1 MDAPTVSRRIP
12 PASQFGCAGNRW
24 LAGWLAERRTRPR
37 RKARREQARLTLHA
51 LGVQPFPL
59 PSRHAKQR
67 QCRLI
72 KQASSQVERWY
83 RDYVVMMTKAHRTRE
98 SVVPLGSRVPPLRK
112 PSRMFHRHAAMVGT
126 RLQRPMMELSLVQTQ
141 LPPSARDGGRTR
153 RTLLGKEGLCSA
165 KKDFAR
171 QKDFARFP
179 SDRRRTRTSRTHPS
193 SPTHAHS
200 HDSSMP

>member
-24 LAGWLAERRTRPR
+24 AGLGWAELGWAGLTERITRPR
-37 RKARREQARLTLHA
+37 GKARREQARLTLHA

-59 PSRHAKQR
+59 PSRHAEQR

-83 RDYVVMMTKAHRTRE
+83 RDYVVMMTKAHRTRK

-153 RTLLGKEGLCSA
+153 RTLLG
-165 KKDFAR
+165 
-171 QKDFARFP
+171 
-179 SDRRRTRTSRTHPS
+179 
-193 SPTHAHS
+193 
-200 HDSSMP
+200 

>member
-1 MDAPTVSRRIP
+1 MLLPFHGGSLLPLNLVALATAGLGWAGLSWAGLTERI
-12 PASQFGCAGNRW
+12 
-24 LAGWLAERRTRPR
+24 TRPR
-37 RKARREQARLTLHA
+37 GKARREQARLTLHA

-112 PSRMFHRHAAMVGT
+112 PSRMFHRPMSATDIDGT
-126 RLQRPMMELSLVQTQ
+126 
-141 LPPSARDGGRTR
+141 
-153 RTLLGKEGLCSA
+153 
-165 KKDFAR
+165 
-171 QKDFARFP
+171 
-179 SDRRRTRTSRTHPS
+179 
-193 SPTHAHS
+193 
-200 HDSSMP
+200 